1 MSGIVLQPQT
11 MNDKDS
17 PQLTTRK
24 PRIAKVTVKLT
35 DQEKRKLDKLAW
47 DQDDSV
53 SRIIR
58 IALSKSHPEI
68 FQR

>member
-47 DQDDSV
+47 DQDDAV